1 MMTILLFGVSCVGK
15 TTIGSLLAQRL
26 AYSFYDLDEE
36 IKSYYHTSLEAFV
49 NTGTLSERDQKRGE
63 VISHL
68 LSMPG
73 SKVIAVSPMSNRR
86 FFARYVRMENT
97 LSIELTDTPENI
109 FSRMVFSDNQDKVY
123 TDEDYKTQHRVHYL
137 HEIQMDLDWY
147 GRVYSFIPHKFD
159 LDGKDAETAA
169 AEIIERFGLNEQ

>member
-15 TTIGSLLAQRL
+15 TTIGAILAQRL

-36 IKSYYHTSLEAFV
+36 VKVYYHTSLENFV
-49 NTGTLSERDQKRGE
+49 SKGTLSERDQKRGE

-68 LSMPG
+68 LSLPG
-73 SKVIAVSPMSNRR
+73 PKVIAVSPMSNRR
-86 FFARYVRMENT
+86 FFARFVRMENT

-109 FSRMVFSDNQDKVY
+109 FARMVFSDSQDKVY
-123 TDEDYKTQHRVHYL
+123 TDEVYKEMHRAHYL
-137 HEIQMDLDWY
+137 REIQMDLNWY

-159 LDGKDAETAA
+159 LGGKDPETATV
-169 AEIIERFGLNEQ
+169 EIIRLFQLA